1 MWTRLVSAL
10 LLGVFATA
18 NPAGLGQDGGGPRSP
33 FGDHIAAAASP
44 AGPGSMAPSL
54 AVDRSGR
61 IWLSWL
67 EARPEGGHRFRIAS
81 LLGSTWTQPVTVAE
95 GETLLANWADV
106 PSVFVTSS
114 NTIAASWL
122 ERGPGRGA
130 YGIRL
135 RTSSD
140 EGRTWTPAVT
150 PHRDEARAEHGFVSF
165 FEAPGAGAGLVWLD
179 GRDAAAGGSMSLR
192 ATTLAGGSA
201 GEELV
206 LDSRVCDCCPTS
218 AARIDGGVIVAYRD
232 RSDDE
237 VRDMS
242 VVRFL
247 NGSWSAPSTVHAD
260 NWRINA
266 CPVNGP
272 VVAASGR
279 AVAVAWFTVA
289 GGEPATRIAFSTDA
303 GATFSAPAALA
314 VNSPIGRLG
323 LAMIDADRV
332 LVSSVERSEAGTYVV
347 AREVRRNGRMSDAV
361 PVTAISPERAS
372 GFPRLAVS
380 GRLVVFAWTSAGDG
394 KPSQVEIA
402 TARLK

>member
-1 MWTRLVSAL
+1 
-10 LLGVFATA
+10 
-18 NPAGLGQDGGGPRSP
+18 
-33 FGDHIAAAASP
+33 
-44 AGPGSMAPSL
+44 
-54 AVDRSGR
+54 
-61 IWLSWL
+61 
-67 EARPEGGHRFRIAS
+67 
-81 LLGSTWTQPVTVAE
+81 
-95 GETLLANWADV
+95 
-106 PSVFVTSS
+106 
-114 NTIAASWL
+114 
-122 ERGPGRGA
+122 
-130 YGIRL
+130 
-135 RTSSD
+135 
-140 EGRTWTPAVT
+140 
-150 PHRDEARAEHGFVSF
+150 
-165 FEAPGAGAGLVWLD
+165 
-179 GRDAAAGGSMSLR
+179 MSLR